1 MEKLLEKI
9 NKDLADT
16 EDRLSKLEKGSS
28 DYDFNYGVF
37 IALLIVLSDIKE
49 LIPSVS
55 ENQG

>member
-9 NKDLADT
+9 NKDIADT
-16 EDRLSKLEKGSS
+16 ENRLSKLEKGSP

-49 LIPSVS
+49 LT

>member
-37 IALLIVLSDIKE
+37 TALLIVLGDIKE

>member
-16 EDRLSKLEKGSS
+16 ENRLSKLEKGSS

-49 LIPSVS
+49 LIPSAS
-55 ENQG
+55 N